1 MSELKPTKIKGRNRD
16 ELEFLPAALEVLD
29 TPPRPAARMTALL
42 IATFFASALAWAVLG
57 KIDTVA
63 VAEGVLVT
71 HERVKVI
78 QPLENSVIRAL
89 PVQDGQQVHKGDVL
103 VELDPTE
110 TSANVEALRSDL
122 MKARLDAASATA
134 ILSDDPATA
143 FKPPEGADP
152 TVTEVTRL
160 QMLGEFQKHLA
171 EIETLNAQMEQQR
184 GEYQT
189 ALLEERK
196 LNDVLPIIETRQEAL
211 ENLYGKELVAEPRYL
226 EAVQQ
231 IIETRS
237 ALASNKSAQAQSKAK
252 LKALERQRAEAQAS
266 FRATQLQ
273 RRAEALS
280 KTATLEQQV
289 RKEARRD
296 AQRTLRAPIDGTV
309 FGLSVFTLGGVVTT
323 KDVLLRI
330 VPLGSPLEAEVTVL
344 NKDIGFIEEGQEVEI
359 KLETFPFTRY
369 GLIPGRVK
377 QIWRDAMPDEK
388 RGLVYKAIVEVL
400 EDKILVGSRW
410 VPLAPG
416 MSVQAEIKTGRR
428 SVISYFLSPLLRYRD
443 ESLRER

>member
-1 MSELKPTKIKGRNRD
+1 MSDLKHKSIKGRNRD

-42 IATFFASALAWAVLG
+42 IGAFFLTTIVWAILG
-57 KIDTVA
+57 RIDTVA

-71 HERVKVI
+71 HERAKLI
-78 QPLENSVIRAL
+78 QPLENSTIRAL
-89 PVQDGQQVHKGDVL
+89 PVKDGQQVRKGDVL

-110 TSANVEALRSDL
+110 TAANLEALRSDL
-122 MKARLDAASATA
+122 LKARLDAASATA
-134 ILSDDPATA
+134 ILSHDPAVA
-143 FKPPEGADP
+143 FERPEGADA

-160 QMLGEFQKHLA
+160 QMLGEHQKHRA
-171 EIETLNAQMEQQR
+171 ETETINAQLEEMR
-184 GEYQT
+184 GELKV
-189 ALLEERK
+189 AVLEESRIR
-196 LNDVLPIIETRQEAL
+196 DVLPIMESRQEAL
-211 ENLYGKELVAEPRYL
+211 ETLYGKELVAEPRYL

-237 ALASNKSAQAQSKAK
+237 SLASNKASQAQSKSK
-252 LKALERQRAEAQAS
+252 IEALLRRREEVEAS
-266 FRATQLQ
+266 FRAAQLQ

-280 KTATLEQQV
+280 KIATLEQQV

-309 FGLSVFTLGGVVTT
+309 FGLSVFTVGGVVTT
-323 KDVLLRI
+323 KDVLLRV
-330 VPLGSPLEAEVTVL
+330 VPLGSPLEAEVTVI
-344 NKDIGFIEEGQEVEI
+344 NKDIGFVSEGQEVEI

-377 QIWRDAMPDEK
+377 HIWRDAMPDEQ
-388 RGLVYKAIVEVL
+388 RGLIYKAIVEVL
-400 EDKILVGSRW
+400 DDKILVGSRW